1 MVTAAAEAAAPV
13 AIADPGTLSS
23 TSIDRSPVSDLRVTH
38 LDSGLTVAT
47 ERVPGTR
54 SVAAGVWV
62 GVGARD
68 EPVELS
74 GASHFLEHLLFKGT
88 AQRSALDISRTIDRH
103 GGDIN
108 AFTTKEYTAYYCRLP
123 ARHAPTAIDLLG
135 DVVTSPSLRDADVET
150 ERHVILEE
158 IAMDDDSP
166 DDVAHRVFG
175 EQVFPDHPLGLDT
188 AGTPDTVQSITA
200 DDVRSFFEQRYTA
213 GSMFASIAGPLEHD
227 DMLSLVADA
236 FVRVRPGDGRR
247 ARQAPGSTATDRAV
261 PDDSEQV
268 QLIVGGRT
276 FDRYDPDREALDVV
290 NHVLG
295 GGLSSRLF
303 EEIRERRGL
312 VYSVYSS
319 VGLYSDCGLW
329 NVAAGAQPR
338 HADEVLSLIRAE
350 LDRLVADGIT
360 DEELEIATGYLTGAY
375 ELGLEDTGSRMA
387 RNAGQLCTRG
397 EIGDIAEQVA
407 RWNAVDHTAVRRVID
422 RVFAVDPIVVTVGP
436 S

>member
-1 MVTAAAEAAAPV
+1 M
-13 AIADPGTLSS
+13 
-23 TSIDRSPVSDLRVTH
+23 SDVRVTQ

-47 ERVPGTR
+47 EHVPGTR

-88 AQRSALDISRTIDRH
+88 AERSALDISRTVDRH

-123 ARHAPTAIDLLG
+123 ARHASTAIELLG
-135 DVVTSPSLRDADVET
+135 DVVTSPALRDADVET
-150 ERHVILEE
+150 ERQVILEE

-166 DDVAHRVFG
+166 DDVAHRIFG

-188 AGTPDTVQSITA
+188 AGTPATVEAITA
-200 DDVRSFFEQRYTA
+200 DDIRAFFEQRYTA
-213 GSMFASIAGPLEHD
+213 GSMFASVAGPLDHD
-227 DMLSLVADA
+227 EMVSLVSSA
-236 FVRVRPGDGRR
+236 FVRVRSGDQR
-247 ARQAPGSTATDRAV
+247 AARGAPGPVASGVAV
-261 PDDSEQV
+261 VDDTEQV
-268 QLIVGGRT
+268 QLIIGGRAFERT
-276 FDRYDPDREALDVV
+276 DTDREALDVV

-312 VYSVYSS
+312 VYTVYSS
-319 VGLYSDCGLW
+319 LGLFSDCGLW
-329 NVAAGAQPR
+329 TVSAAAQPR
-338 HADEVLSLIRAE
+338 HADEVLTLIRAE
-350 LDRLVADGIT
+350 LARLAADGIT
-360 DEELEIATGYLTGAY
+360 DDELEIARGYLTGSF

-397 EIGDIAEQVA
+397 AIDEVSEQVA
-407 RWNAVDHTAVRRVID
+407 RWHAVDQTAVNRVIE
-422 RVFAVDPIVVTVGP
+422 RVFAAEPIVVTVGP
-436 S
+436 TP

>member
-1 MVTAAAEAAAPV
+1 MTDV
-13 AIADPGTLSS
+13 
-23 TSIDRSPVSDLRVTH
+23 RVTQ

-88 AQRSALDISRTIDRH
+88 ADRSALDISRTIDRH

-123 ARHAPTAIDLLG
+123 ARHAGAAIDLLG
-135 DVVTSPSLRDADVET
+135 DVVTSPALRDTDVET
-150 ERHVILEE
+150 ERQVILEE

-175 EQVFPDHPLGLDT
+175 EQLFPDHPLGLDT
-188 AGTPDTVQSITA
+188 AGTPETVQAITP
-200 DDVRSFFEQRYTA
+200 DDVRSFFEHRYTA
-213 GSMFASIAGPLEHD
+213 GSMFASIAGPLDHD
-227 DMLSLVADA
+227 EMLSLVSSA
-236 FVRVRPGDGRR
+236 FARVRPGDGRS
-247 ARQAPGSTATDRAV
+247 ARHAPDAIAGNAAV
-261 PDDSEQV
+261 ADDTEQV
-268 QLIVGGRT
+268 QLVIGGRA
-276 FDRYDPDREALDVV
+276 FDRTDPDREALDVV

-329 NVAAGAQPR
+329 TVAAGAQPR
-338 HADEVLSLIRAE
+338 HADEVLGLIRAE
-350 LDRLVADGIT
+350 LDRLVAHGIT
-360 DEELEIATGYLTGAY
+360 EDELEIAIGYLTGSF

-397 EIGDIAEQVA
+397 VIGDIADQVA
-407 RWNAVDHTAVRRVID
+407 RWSAVDQNAVTRVIQ
-422 RVFAVDPIVVTVGP
+422 RVFAGEPIVVTVGP
-436 S
+436 EG

>member
-1 MVTAAAEAAAPV
+1 
-13 AIADPGTLSS
+13 
-23 TSIDRSPVSDLRVTH
+23 VSDLRVTL

-47 ERVPGTR
+47 EHVPGTR

-68 EPVELS
+68 EPTSLS

-88 AQRSALDISRTIDRH
+88 AQRSARDISQTIDRH

-123 ARHAPTAIDLLG
+123 ARHASTAIELLG
-135 DVVTSPSLRDADVET
+135 DVVTSPALRDTDVET

-175 EQVFPDHPLGLDT
+175 EQIFPDHPLGLDT
-188 AGTPDTVQSITA
+188 AGSPDTVRAIKPG
-200 DDVRSFFEQRYTA
+200 DVRSFFAQRYTA
-213 GSMFASIAGPLEHD
+213 GSMFVSVAGPLDHD
-227 DMLSLVADA
+227 GMLALVRPA
-236 FVRVRPGDGRR
+236 FDRVCPGDGRSP
-247 ARQAPGSTATDRAV
+247 RQPPGVVAGNEAV
-261 PDDSEQV
+261 ADDTEQV
-268 QLIVGGRT
+268 QLVIGGRA
-276 FDRYDPDREALDVV
+276 FDRADPDREALDVV

-319 VGLYSDCGLW
+319 LALYSDCGVW
-329 NVAAGAQPR
+329 TVSAGAQPR
-338 HADEVLSLIRAE
+338 HADEVLTLIRAE
-350 LDRLVADGIT
+350 IDRLLAEGIT
-360 DEELEIATGYLTGAY
+360 DDELEIATGYLTGAY

-397 EIGDIAEQVA
+397 HITPVADQVA
-407 RWNAVDHTAVRRVID
+407 RWNAVDQVAVARVID
-422 RVFAVDPIVVTVGP
+422 RVFAAEPIVVTVGP
-436 S
+436 AG